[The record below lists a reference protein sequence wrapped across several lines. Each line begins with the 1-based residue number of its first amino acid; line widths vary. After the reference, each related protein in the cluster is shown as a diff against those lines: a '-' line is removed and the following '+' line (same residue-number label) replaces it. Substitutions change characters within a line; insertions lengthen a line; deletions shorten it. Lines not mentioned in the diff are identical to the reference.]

1 MADLQQ
7 IVGAILRDLAKA
19 RFSADLYSRSIS
31 RYYENDYL
39 LRRFPVPRADV
50 EEVELD
56 LKFSIASVPDSE
68 ANHES
73 QEANAAVLFERS
85 VERLVATFLDIARA
99 RNESDEAFRDT
110 WWKYLTKGFNST
122 ALRIEMRQKVLRYFI
137 ESYTH
142 LISDEGKFNAEL
154 ALRELERPIRWAME
168 PCAKEEYTSPGSE
181 AEQQM
186 KRDLRAMVLPLM
198 DEGDIRKAVTDM
210 EDPIKTIWQG
220 NSDARLEIMVEG
232 GQLSQLG
239 EAALSSV
246 KIKAVVRNMVWTEV
260 KVGERTTRHA
270 LTSE

>member
-7 IVGAILRDLAKA
+7 VVGAILRDLAKA

-56 LKFSIASVPDSE
+56 LKFSIAEVPGSE
-68 ANHES
+68 VNNES
-73 QEANAAVLFERS
+73 QEANVAVLFERS
-85 VERLVATFLDIARA
+85 VERLVATFLDIAGQR
-99 RNESDEAFRDT
+99 EATD
-110 WWKYLTKGFNST
+110 K
-122 ALRIEMRQKVLRYFI
+122 
-137 ESYTH
+137 SYTH
-142 LISDEGKFNAEL
+142 LIDDDGNFNAAL
-154 ALRELERPIRWAME
+154 ALSELERPFRWAME
-168 PCAKEEYTSPGSE
+168 PYAKEIYTQGGE
-181 AEQQM
+181 AEREM
-186 KRDLRAMVLPLM
+186 KRDLREMVLPLIGGA
-198 DEGDIRKAVTDM
+198 EIKRAVEAM
-210 EDPIKTIWQG
+210 GPAIKTIWQG
-220 NSDARLEIMVEG
+220 NSDARLEIMIEG

-239 EAALSSV
+239 EAALSSL